1 MAKKAT
7 ATKRKVETEVKLYE
21 LMLILDPNLR
31 ESEIKKKLKD
41 TEDMVEKAG
50 GKVVHQDFWGKRPM
64 AYCLKGHREGV
75 YVVYNLEL
83 PNSYIKELREH
94 LRIEKELLRSMILS
108 LPEGHVYTKYDLDKA
123 KERAAPKRTENRRS
137 SDRKN
142 VSIKHSTPTVGAKA
156 EEKKEEDKEKGKEVD
171 EKALDEKLDK
181 ILEGDDLNL

>member
-7 ATKRKVETEVKLYE
+7 AVKRKVETEVKLYE

-41 TEDMVEKAG
+41 TEEMIEKAG

-64 AYCLKGHREGV
+64 AYRLKGHREGV

-94 LRIEKELLRSMILS
+94 FRIEKELLRSMILS
-108 LPEGHVYTKYDLDKA
+108 LPDDHIYTKYDLDKA
-123 KERAAPKRTENRRS
+123 KEEAAPRKTESRRTLE
-137 SDRKN
+137 RKN
-142 VSIKHSTPTVGAKA
+142 VSIKHSTPAGGAKA
-156 EEKKEEDKEKGKEVD
+156 EEKKEEEKEKGKEVD
-171 EKALDEKLDK
+171 EKTLDKKLDK